1 MFLRKCNLHYTLF
14 FRKIKTF
21 ERFFNYIKSSSKV
34 NLPSRLKSRSEFIL
48 YHTLT
53 LFSNEALNMFKNE
66 KLCLPG
72 VGINT
77 IRTASYKNKEKRRW
91 FDIST
96 WTNNQNNSRLF
107 YSQVS
112 VYTGVSCRSCQV
124 FIFPVW
130 YMLFRVVLS
139 VFFG

>member
-1 MFLRKCNLHYTLF
+1 MTRYEMFLRKCNLPYTLF

-53 LFSNEALNMFKNE
+53 LFSNEALNMFLLLWKLFLKGERGTEIFTTTNNKNE

-77 IRTASYKNKEKRRW
+77 IRTASYKNKEKRR
-91 FDIST
+91 
-96 WTNNQNNSRLF
+96 
-107 YSQVS
+107 
-112 VYTGVSCRSCQV
+112 
-124 FIFPVW
+124 
-130 YMLFRVVLS
+130 
-139 VFFG
+139 